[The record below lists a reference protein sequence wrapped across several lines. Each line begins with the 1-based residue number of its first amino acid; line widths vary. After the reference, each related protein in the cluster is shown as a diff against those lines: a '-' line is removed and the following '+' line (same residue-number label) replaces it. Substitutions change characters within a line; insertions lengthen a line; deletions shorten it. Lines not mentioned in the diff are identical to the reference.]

1 MTKLLTAAIH
11 LALLMAV
18 TSSVTA
24 ENAPQSL
31 TKNLNL
37 PPESINF
44 DLSDLI
50 DADQKQRD
58 QKQKDEWAAYQ
69 AKMATAYSET
79 QTFVD
84 SNSDTAAG
92 IEAWQR
98 FLKAFEADNP
108 FNKEDDSLRANAK
121 NAMLGLQEIERTR
134 QKDWLDYQT
143 KMTKAYEE
151 VLDFLAAEPDLKLQT
166 QSIDR
171 FLNAFKADNPFSQ
184 EDESL
189 IKTALK
195 KSNALKRMQNELSL
209 SDQSNDSP
217 ELKSF
222 VIGAMSGK
230 TGPRISG
237 LIDRQSMTFTRID
250 SDFYFKIFSNR
261 PLLIKEIQP
270 GTYYLSRLETL
281 GPAAGYDGVTN
292 FPRPKLE
299 DALFTISP
307 GELLYLGNWVI
318 KVDLSK
324 SFSVNGLD
332 FSINYSD
339 AALEK
344 LRIPERPCEK
354 YVCKVL
360 LPDRSIK
367 LLDIRTP
374 ETRKKEAAQS

>member
-1 MTKLLTAAIH
+1 
-11 LALLMAV
+11 MAV
-18 TSSVTA
+18 SSSVVA
-24 ENAPQSL
+24 ENTPQPL

-37 PPESINF
+37 PPESIDF

-50 DADQKQRD
+50 DAEKKQRE

-69 AKMATAYSET
+69 AKMAAAYTET
-79 QTFVD
+79 QAFTE
-84 SNSDTAAG
+84 SESDPAAG

-98 FLKAFEADNP
+98 FIKAFEADNP

-121 NAMLGLQEIERTR
+121 NAMLELQEIEQTL
-134 QKDWLDYQT
+134 QKKWSSYQT

-151 VLDFLAAEPDLKLQT
+151 VLEFLAAEPDLKLQT

-189 IKTALK
+189 INTALE

-209 SDQSNDSP
+209 SDQSNNSP

-222 VIGAMSGK
+222 VIGSMSGK
-230 TGPRISG
+230 TGARISG
-237 LIDRQSMTFTRID
+237 LIDRQSMTFTQID
-250 SDFYFKIFSNR
+250 SDFYFKITSNR

-270 GTYYLSRLETL
+270 GTYYLSRVEIP
-281 GPAAGYDGVTN
+281 GAALDFSAHREGVRV
-292 FPRPKLE
+292 FSRPKLK
-299 DALFTISP
+299 DALFTVRP
-307 GELLYLGNWVI
+307 RELLYLGNWVFKMSQKNNI
-318 KVDLSK
+318 LTRSLVTD
-324 SFSVNGLD
+324 LD

-360 LPDRSIK
+360 LPDRTIK
-367 LLDIRTP
+367 LLDIRLP
-374 ETRKKEAAQS
+374 ETRKKEEA